1 MQGLQYDSARHN
13 DAFLVYAVVDC
24 HFGCWFL
31 DPWVS
36 HGERIMNERIKALAK
51 QAKIPE
57 YHLEYGTE
65 LCIAPHLEKFAELLL
80 KESFTIIKAAMVDT
94 DMLAVD
100 EIISDRLDEAAYDVC
115 DQLGLLGPI
124 YEG

>member
-1 MQGLQYDSARHN
+1 MN
-13 DAFLVYAVVDC
+13 K
-24 HFGCWFL
+24 
-31 DPWVS
+31 
-36 HGERIMNERIKALAK
+36 RIRELAK
-51 QAKIPE
+51 QAGFQPYITAHE
-57 YHLEYGTE
+57 EDV
-65 LCIAPHLEKFAELLL
+65 AMFEKFAELLL
-80 KESFTIIKAAMVDT
+80 KESFTTIKAAMVDE

>member
-1 MQGLQYDSARHN
+1 MSNG
-13 DAFLVYAVVDC
+13 F
-24 HFGCWFL
+24 
-31 DPWVS
+31 
-36 HGERIMNERIKALAK
+36 IMNELIKEIAR
-51 QAKIPE
+51 QSKIPD

-80 KESFTIIKAAMVDT
+80 KESFTIIKTAMVNE

-100 EIISDRLDEAAYDVC
+100 EVIANRLDEAACDVC

-124 YEG
+124 YEGVDCDQKNSKYGIGSNHV